1 MNTVPRD
8 PWSLPWLDH
17 VRQDVRYA
25 LRGLR
30 RSPGF
35 TAAVILTLG
44 LGIGANAAMF
54 NVIDQMMFRPY
65 PYLRDPARVH
75 RVYLRM
81 PGQNRQNRQES
92 FPYTRYLDLA
102 KWTNSFS
109 RTAAFFPVSVAVGT
123 GEAAHERPIAA
134 VSASF
139 FGFFDARPVLGRF
152 FVAAE
157 DTVPV
162 GARVAVLSYVF
173 WKAQFGGRDV
183 IGRPIQVHNVLCT
196 IIGVA
201 PEGFIGVADEQ
212 AGSGM
217 GWNPDLNPGPP
228 VLFMPITTFGGNQ
241 GGGSSVDY
249 WLRYNWDWTEM
260 MVQRKPGVS
269 IEQASADLTLAY
281 IRSRDAARAIHS
293 WMPRTDPVRPLALAG
308 SLKTA
313 AGPYPGLEA
322 RTLVWVTGV
331 AIIVLLIAC
340 ANVANLM
347 LARALRRRKEVAL
360 RLALGV
366 RRSRLAGQFLT
377 EGLALALCGGVAGL
391 VIAQWGG
398 AVLRRLFL
406 PPGAAAGVV
415 TDWRTLGVVMGAVVV
430 VGVVTALGP
439 MLLTGRDDLTSA
451 LKAGVREGTYQR
463 SGLRGA
469 LVVSQGALSVAL
481 LVGAGL
487 FVRSLGRLEDMR
499 LGYDVNPVLLVNW
512 QRRGEQ
518 MGPGDLANV
527 RRRLL
532 EAAATI
538 PGVERAAWASN
549 VPLAGSSTM
558 PLFVPGLDSVSPRL
572 GRFDYQM
579 ASVDYFSAM
588 GTRILRGRSFTSA
601 DREGAPGVVV
611 VSQQMARVLWPGED
625 ALGRCIRVG
634 ADTMPCTTVI
644 GVAEDA
650 VHDPVKDEPI
660 RYYLPFDQFPL
671 ETGSMMVLRMHGN
684 PAAAV
689 EPVRRTLQAVM
700 PGQQYVTV
708 DPMAKML
715 AAQRR
720 SWRVGAT
727 MFVAFGALALLVAA
741 VGLYAVIAYNV
752 AQRMHELGVRI
763 ALGARDADV
772 LRLVVGQGARLA
784 AAGVAAGSALALAAG
799 RWVQPLLFHQSA
811 KDPMVFVLVG
821 TILIAVAL
829 AASAVPAARAMRAD
843 PNTVL
848 RTE

>member
-1 MNTVPRD
+1 MSPSRKRERSS
-8 PWSLPWLDH
+8 PPWLDH

-35 TAAVILTLG
+35 TAAVVLTLG

-92 FPYTRYLDLA
+92 FPYTRYLDLT
-102 KWTNSFS
+102 KWTSSFS
-109 RTAAFFPVSVAVGT
+109 RTAAFFPVTVAVGT

-162 GARVAVLSYVF
+162 GARVAVLSYAF

-183 IGRPIQVHNVLCT
+183 IGQPIQVHNVMCT

-201 PEGFIGVADEQ
+201 PDGFIGVADEQ

-228 VLFMPITTFGGNQ
+228 VVFMPITTFGGNQ

-260 MVQRKPGVS
+260 MVRRKPGVS

-281 IRSRDAARAIHS
+281 IRSRDAARAMHS

-308 SLKTA
+308 ALKTA

-366 RRSRLAGQFLT
+366 KRSRLAGQFLT
-377 EGLALALCGGVAGL
+377 EGLALSLCGGVAGL
-391 VIAQWGG
+391 AIAQWGG
-398 AVLRRLFL
+398 SVLRRLFL

-415 TDWRTLGVVMGAVVV
+415 TDWRTLGVVTGAVVASRR
-430 VGVVTALGP
+430 GHG
-439 MLLTGRDDLTSA
+439 
-451 LKAGVREGTYQR
+451 AGTDAADRPRRPHERAQG
-463 SGLRGA
+463 RGA
-469 LVVSQGALSVAL
+469 
-481 LVGAGL
+481 
-487 FVRSLGRLEDMR
+487 
-499 LGYDVNPVLLVNW
+499 
-512 QRRGEQ
+512 
-518 MGPGDLANV
+518 
-527 RRRLL
+527 
-532 EAAATI
+532 
-538 PGVERAAWASN
+538 
-549 VPLAGSSTM
+549 
-558 PLFVPGLDSVSPRL
+558 
-572 GRFDYQM
+572 
-579 ASVDYFSAM
+579 
-588 GTRILRGRSFTSA
+588 
-601 DREGAPGVVV
+601 
-611 VSQQMARVLWPGED
+611 
-625 ALGRCIRVG
+625 
-634 ADTMPCTTVI
+634 
-644 GVAEDA
+644 
-650 VHDPVKDEPI
+650 
-660 RYYLPFDQFPL
+660 
-671 ETGSMMVLRMHGN
+671 
-684 PAAAV
+684 
-689 EPVRRTLQAVM
+689 
-700 PGQQYVTV
+700 
-708 DPMAKML
+708 
-715 AAQRR
+715 
-720 SWRVGAT
+720 
-727 MFVAFGALALLVAA
+727 
-741 VGLYAVIAYNV
+741 
-752 AQRMHELGVRI
+752 
-763 ALGARDADV
+763 
-772 LRLVVGQGARLA
+772 
-784 AAGVAAGSALALAAG
+784 
-799 RWVQPLLFHQSA
+799 
-811 KDPMVFVLVG
+811 
-821 TILIAVAL
+821 
-829 AASAVPAARAMRAD
+829 
-843 PNTVL
+843 
-848 RTE
+848 